1 MSNAHLHHLYQ
12 LHLHH
17 LHHLSHLRRLRV
29 FPRLRSVSC
38 NSLNR
43 IMQALK
49 MTQLL
54 EATSY
59 TGAILRTFTPT
70 QLHLLVRAFDV
81 VAEQRLYVACPAP
94 SSASCSS
101 LHPRLEMAPCGTLLR
116 RGLAVLKTQYLKKKA
131 VLRAERTKL
140 SNMRQIIRQRVSAK
154 DEREADRWSSLSSG
168 SSLLGDSTDECVE
181 NNESGKDSAAKPKGP
196 TQPLPTVFK
205 SGPVKPKGPGPPP
218 VEDAKAH
225 SAKPKGLAPPPR
237 PPGPQLFRTRVR
249 QTTRPTRTRTECC
262 PRAFLHVS
270 SFVAVLLVCPKAT
283 GNRCANGLGLV
294 HETGFFG
301 VEKTQTCEP

>member
-1 MSNAHLHHLYQ
+1 
-12 LHLHH
+12 
-17 LHHLSHLRRLRV
+17 
-29 FPRLRSVSC
+29 
-38 NSLNR
+38 
-43 IMQALK
+43 

-225 SAKPKGLAPPPR
+225 SAKPKGLAPPPPAAR
-237 PPGPQLFRTRVR
+237 AAAVQDPSAPNHKAYPNKDGVLSPGFPAREQLRRGIARLSKGHRKPVCEWARVG
-249 QTTRPTRTRTECC
+249 
-262 PRAFLHVS
+262 A
-270 SFVAVLLVCPKAT
+270 
-283 GNRCANGLGLV
+283 
-294 HETGFFG
+294 
-301 VEKTQTCEP
+301 